1 MLDNSNR
8 VIQFIGQSFCILD
21 HLEIQ
26 VNDKVALVSDK
37 ALIFRKTE
45 SRVVTFLLKVTEKIF
60 SPVLHNLHW
69 KFEGPKSFDLL
80 GFIHDP
86 NAIF

>member
-21 HLEIQ
+21 HLKIQ

-37 ALIFRKTE
+37 TVVIRKTE
-45 SRVVTFLLKVTEKIF
+45 RRVVTFLLKVTEKIAF
-60 SPVLHNLHW
+60 GSWMNPS
-69 KFEGPKSFDLL
+69 KSQL
-80 GFIHDP
+80 
-86 NAIF
+86 